1 MRIERGVCVSAC
13 GACFNMQSTTLYFI
27 LNCLINEP
35 LNYATLI
42 SILKYVKE
50 TFSRMYTNTRTH
62 TYIRYTYIQ
71 ERTFILYNFMGE
83 FICRCVQ
90 LRLGQDRITQ
100 RVREDNGASK
110 KQIWN
115 SLTSHVF
122 NTHTRNIICMYRIDK
137 YVMWKGAHLNG

>member
-62 TYIRYTYIQ
+62 TPTSAIHIYKKGHLYCT
-71 ERTFILYNFMGE
+71 ILWVNLY
-83 FICRCVQ
+83 V
-90 LRLGQDRITQ
+90 D
-100 RVREDNGASK
+100 
-110 KQIWN
+110 
-115 SLTSHVF
+115 VF
-122 NTHTRNIICMYRIDK
+122 S
-137 YVMWKGAHLNG
+137 